1 MDARILG
8 GGQKM
13 TLRRPGPGRRLKRFC
28 ELLGVHGVPD
38 NRMGPAAA
46 SHARHSCRVLG

>member
-13 TLRRPGPGRRLKRFC
+13 VGLRLKRFC
-28 ELLGVHGVPD
+28 ELLGLHGVPD